1 MTTILPTFLTGFLTS
16 AALIMAIG
24 AQNVFVLRQG
34 LRREHVGPIVLFCA
48 CADAALI
55 LAGVNGVGAFLSA
68 APQLATAL
76 ALAGAAFL
84 SWYGIQA
91 FQRMAKPSAMVLEEG
106 TGVSV
111 GRALATTAAFTFLNP
126 HVYLDTLL
134 LMGSAGAAQPA
145 DVRPI
150 FVAGAVTASFAWFS
164 SLGFGAQFLRPV
176 FTKPSAWRVLDGIVG
191 VIMLSMA
198 TMLILRV
205 V

>member
-1 MTTILPTFLTGFLTS
+1 
-16 AALIMAIG
+16 
-24 AQNVFVLRQG
+24 
-34 LRREHVGPIVLFCA
+34 
-48 CADAALI
+48 
-55 LAGVNGVGAFLSA
+55 
-68 APQLATAL
+68 
-76 ALAGAAFL
+76 
-84 SWYGIQA
+84 
-91 FQRMAKPSAMVLEEG
+91 MAKPSAMVLEEG
-106 TGVSV
+106 TSVSV

-191 VIMLSMA
+191 VIMLGMA